1 MRQIEHSRAQQ
12 DSQSQAASC
21 LGGPLVGLV
30 NGWVP
35 APETLTFWWE
45 RKTTGGYLHEQTN
58 VSNKCCEEEKMTVT

>member
-1 MRQIEHSRAQQ
+1 M
-12 DSQSQAASC
+12 
-21 LGGPLVGLV
+21 V

-35 APETLTFWWE
+35 APKTLTFWWE